1 MVRHNRLKYLSSFV
15 ADRLLEERQ
24 SDISGKLQVY
34 LSQGKIKLCTK
45 NATYSFE
52 EYYSVFEKGF
62 AALNIGTHNFK
73 NVLLLGFG
81 LGSVLILLKR
91 IYALNF
97 NCTAVEL
104 DAAIINLAQKYID
117 PKFLVNT
124 TIVNA
129 DAYDWVLQNKTL
141 HSTFDLII
149 VDLFVDK
156 TTESKFF
163 ENTFIKH
170 NKALLNK
177 NGLLLYNT
185 LSSNKNKKQLKQYF
199 SNQFNPLFKQS
210 ELLKIGYNNLL
221 VGYS

>member
-1 MVRHNRLKYLSSFV
+1 VVRHNHLKYLSSFV
-15 ADRLLEERQ
+15 ADRLLEEQ
-24 SDISGKLQVY
+24 NSDISGKLQVY

-62 AALNIGTHNFK
+62 AALNIGAYNLK
-73 NVLLLGFG
+73 NVLILGFG

-124 TIVNA
+124 NIVNA
-129 DAYDWVLQNKTL
+129 DAFDWVLQNKAH

-156 TTESKFF
+156 ITEPKFF

-199 SNQFNPLFKQS
+199 NSQFYPLFKQS
-210 ELLKIGYNNLL
+210 ELLKFGYNNLL

>member
-24 SDISGKLQVY
+24 SDISGKLQIY

-62 AALNIGTHNFK
+62 AALNIGARNFN
-73 NVLLLGFG
+73 NVLILGFG
-81 LGSVLILLKR
+81 LGSVLILLKH
-91 IYALNF
+91 IYKLNF

-104 DAAIINLAQKYID
+104 DATIISLAQKYTD
-117 PKFLVNT
+117 PKFLANT

-129 DAYDWVLQNKTL
+129 DAYNWVLQNKAL

-156 TTESKFF
+156 ITESKFF

-210 ELLKIGYNNLL
+210 ELFKFGYNFLL